1 MNDMQQEMFN
11 ALCKLSGEKV
21 AQLFL
26 DWLGLQVM
34 DRDFREFLGNE
45 GVMDE
50 LEDNDLDE
58 DEDTEEETSD
68 IEEQFLNFC
77 AAYSRCVGCPF
88 EDEDVYEGE
97 ECIDLY
103 RQILEQSHED

>member
-34 DRDFREFLGNE
+34 DRGFREFLGDE

-50 LEDNDLDE
+50 LEDNDMDE
-58 DEDTEEETSD
+58 DEGAEEETSD
-68 IEEQFLNFC
+68 IKERFLDFC
-77 AAYSRCVGCPF
+77 SNYYRCEGCPF
-88 EDEDVYEGE
+88 EDEDGYDDK

-103 RQILEQSHED
+103 RQMLEQSHED